1 MNWYLWEVL
10 SDPGDE
16 LAWLESVL
24 KDMEAKGE
32 QAIFLGHIPTNDCL
46 RAWGSRF
53 QALADRYQHIIRFGL
68 FGHSHDE
75 KFYLTRSVGAY
86 NESKPITFNSIM
98 APSTTY
104 KGKNPSFAVY
114 EIDEETM
121 LIVNITTYY
130 FNITKANEENK
141 PEWEPYH
148 NILQTYG
155 MADASPRSFEGF
167 ALRLLKDEETSIN
180 FNMWNA
186 KGGPD
191 GEMNSCD

>member
-24 KDMEAKGE
+24 RDMESKGE
-32 QAIFLGHIPTNDCL
+32 KAILLGHIPNNSCL

-53 QALADRYQHIIRFGL
+53 QALLDRFQHIIRFGL
-68 FGHSHDE
+68 YGHSHDE
-75 KFYLTRSVGAY
+75 KFYLSRSVGKY
-86 NESKPITFNSIM
+86 NESTPIGFNSIL
-98 APSTTY
+98 APSTSY
-104 KGKNPSFAVY
+104 RGKNPSFAVY
-114 EIDEETM
+114 DIDEETM
-121 LIVNITTYY
+121 LIVNITTYF
-130 FNITKANEENK
+130 FNLTKANEENK

-148 NILQTYG
+148 NILSAYG
-155 MADASPRSFEGF
+155 IPDASPNSFHTF
-167 ALRLLKDEETSIN
+167 AKRVLSEESTAKD

-191 GEMNSCD
+191 GPIDSCG

>member
-75 KFYLTRSVGAY
+75 NFYLTRSVGAY
-86 NESKPITFNSIM
+86 NESKVITFNSIM

-141 PEWEPYH
+141 PEWEQYH
-148 NILQTYG
+148 NILETYG
-155 MADASPRSFEGF
+155 MQDASPRSFEGF
-167 ALRLLKDEETSIN
+167 ARRLLKDEETSIN

>member
-104 KGKNPSFAVY
+104 KGKTQASLS
-114 EIDEETM
+114 M
-121 LIVNITTYY
+121 RL
-130 FNITKANEENK
+130 TKR
-141 PEWEPYH
+141 PCS
-148 NILQTYG
+148 L
-155 MADASPRSFEGF
+155 
-167 ALRLLKDEETSIN
+167 
-180 FNMWNA
+180 
-186 KGGPD
+186 
-191 GEMNSCD
+191 